1 VRAGP
6 RAPRCAGAAVGALLV
21 AASPRLA
28 AAPSASCQADRAGAR
43 ARVQLVLADLFDRE
57 LLHLVRLGLRGK
69 IRVEAT
75 LFRHHRFWFDERRA
89 TDVREVTVGWSKE
102 ARAYTLDGAAVADPG
117 HLTVAPLWLRPA
129 GEPLGE
135 GAHYVS
141 INARLEVVTVRSL
154 GQVASWLVRGT
165 DGKDEGGSALSRS
178 LVAYVAADLARTAA
192 ASCGVR

>member
-1 VRAGP
+1 
-6 RAPRCAGAAVGALLV
+6 VGALLV

-28 AAPSASCQADRAGAR
+28 AAPAASCQADRAGER

-75 LFRHHRFWFDERRA
+75 LFRHRSFWFDDRRA

-102 ARAYTLDGAAVADPG
+102 ARSFTVDGAPLPDPS
-117 HLTVAPLWLRPA
+117 HVVVAPIWLRPTGEALGA
-129 GEPLGE
+129 GP
-135 GAHYVS
+135 HYVV

-154 GQVASWLVRGT
+154 GQVATWLVRGT
-165 DGKDEGGSALSRS
+165 DGKEEGSALSRS
-178 LVAYVAADLARTAA
+178 LVAYVAADLARTATA
-192 ASCGVR
+192 NCGLR